1 MYHIFGNYLP
11 HLRTVINAN
20 TVEKMG
26 AIAQWL
32 QELSLQYQSL
42 TTKTVK
48 ERFEPCSILRVP
60 LSCSF
65 IWVDIDLT
73 FEDSMYPSRI
83 TRGKSMMPG

>member
-42 TTKTVK
+42 TAKTVI
-48 ERFEPCSILRVP
+48 RAF
-60 LSCSF
+60 
-65 IWVDIDLT
+65 
-73 FEDSMYPSRI
+73 
-83 TRGKSMMPG
+83 